1 MLILLS
7 FVACTSA
14 TIATIIKIN
23 QHYTD
28 KFKNNK

>member
-1 MLILLS
+1 MEIILMFL
-7 FVACTSA
+7 ACTAA

-28 KFKNNK
+28 KFKNNN